1 MNVKRRLLAWMKE
14 AARAAGLDVRR
25 LHSASSPGCQLH
37 LALQHFGIDLVLDV
51 GANTGQFGAELRSH
65 GFGGAIVSFEPLS
78 AAHAALTA
86 RAAGDPKWRIHPRV
100 AIGDTDGTVEINVSG
115 NLFSSSILP
124 MLDAHTAAANES
136 AYVALETVPISR
148 LDAVAGPYLHDC
160 AAPFLKIDTQ
170 GFEKHV
176 LDGAR
181 ATLPRL
187 RGVLSEVSLV
197 PLYEGQ
203 PLWLEMLARMK
214 AQGFTLWRIQ
224 PGFTD
229 PRDGRTLQVDAVWF
243 RL

>member
-1 MNVKRRLLAWMKE
+1 MNVKRRLLTWVKQ

-25 LHSASSPGCQLH
+25 ARSASAPGYQLQ
-37 LALQHFGIDLVLDV
+37 LALQHFGVDRVLDV
-51 GANTGQFGAELRSH
+51 GANTGQFGAELRSN
-65 GFGGAIVSFEPLS
+65 GFRGWIVSFEPLS

-86 RAAGDPKWRIHPRV
+86 RAAGDPKWRVHPRV
-100 AIGDTDGTVEINVSG
+100 AIGDTDGTIDINVSG

-124 MLDAHTAAANES
+124 MLDAHTAAADNS
-136 AYVALETVPISR
+136 AYVALETVPIAR
-148 LDAVAGPYLHDC
+148 LDAVAGPYLDGC

-176 LDGAR
+176 LDGAS
-181 ATLPRL
+181 AILPRL
-187 RGVLSEVSLV
+187 RGVLSELSLV

-203 PLWLEMLARMK
+203 PLWLDMLSRMK
-214 AQGFTLWRIQ
+214 EEGFTLWRIQ

-229 PRDGRTLQVDAVWF
+229 PRDGRTLQVDAIWF